1 MKTMKFYTASF
12 SILGEVHTSIYST
25 RPTENRK
32 LNTPGLQAQDDL
44 VLRNYGVFHL
54 NFASVKNLLS
64 PVGWV
69 ERMPAKP

>member
-1 MKTMKFYTASF
+1 MKTMKFYTVSF
-12 SILGEVHTSIYST
+12 SILGEVRTLIYSMQ
-25 RPTENRK
+25 PTENRK
-32 LNTPGLQAQDDL
+32 LNTLGLQVQGDL

-54 NFASVKNLLS
+54 NLASVKNLLS